1 MAAQRISEDGPYRVP
16 QTLSSWKAQCQD
28 LHVRLSGHC
37 NCYYQVHW
45 TSAFVWELDYD
56 KACGI
61 DTCPF
66 CSPAEQDH
74 ASLSNNGPADFHN
87 NTDMSNAQRE
97 GPAAGPY
104 ELRSP
109 SLDSQSNEL
118 YSGSPI
124 VESYDTGEHDTEG
137 YDSQGFDAEGFDANS
152 YNAEG
157 FDVDGYD
164 AEGYDVDGFD
174 AEGYDAEG
182 HDVDGYNAE
191 GLDAEGLE
199 VEDQAMEDCNVVYH
213 GLGDRGMGDPNMGDH
228 DMGDYNDDIDSDDS
242 YEFSSDEESFVF
254 EPRSEYHPGWTKDL
268 SPSLNPNHSTP
279 PEVMK

>member
-1 MAAQRISEDGPYRVP
+1 MA
-16 QTLSSWKAQCQD
+16 
-28 LHVRLSGHC
+28 
-37 NCYYQVHW
+37 N
-45 TSAFVWELDYD
+45 
-56 KACGI
+56 
-61 DTCPF
+61 
-66 CSPAEQDH
+66 
-74 ASLSNNGPADFHN
+74 SNG
-87 NTDMSNAQRE
+87 QRE

-279 PEVMK
+279 PEVMKWVAWPAIYDSLDQIQSRVHYPLRKVACVRAALTHVDFVPLADYKFPYGAMGKLRPLHQLPNKK